1 MAEEF
6 RRIAPVCL
14 LTPSLWDQ
22 GVSRTPSFPSISS
35 VASSVVATEAT
46 PDSCWSEL
54 VHILSSRSSRPGQFT
69 TWLAAIS
76 TAGSTLSIHRLAARA
91 AIQRTGATGAIVLRA
106 DERGSLR
113 VVESIPAGA
122 PVESA
127 LIAAHGSSSIDPT
140 PYRANAR
147 PDLLIAPLT
156 TGDRPTGGLAPLH
169 DREFG
174 AIASSAAQAIERR
187 QLRQRLDLSI
197 TAADRAAELPE
208 ACKEIAS
215 EPHDRPG
222 RERALAGRTVDRM
235 STHLEPSHPSFIDK
249 RGARELIDRLIGNA
263 RGPLPALEPASRT
276 PLSPSSRTPDQ
287 IRPPHLSIFPQ
298 EACLER

>member
-1 MAEEF
+1 M
-6 RRIAPVCL
+6 PVCL

-69 TWLAAIS
+69 TWVAAIS
-76 TAGSTLSIHRLAARA
+76 TAGSTLSIHRFAARA
-91 AIQRTGATGAIVLRA
+91 AIQRTRATGTIVLRA

-197 TAADRAAELPE
+197 TAADRAAELSE

-235 STHLEPSHPSFIDK
+235 STHLEPSHPSFIDM
-249 RGARELIDRLIGNA
+249 RGARELIDRSIGNVPRSAPGSGA
-263 RGPLPALEPASRT
+263 RFAHPAFTLVSHAGPDSSAASFDRPAGGMS
-276 PLSPSSRTPDQ
+276 
-287 IRPPHLSIFPQ
+287 
-298 EACLER
+298 